1 MKERT
6 MRIGVS
12 LALIAIG
19 AILRTSVSGV
29 ALSTVGVVLT
39 GVGIIGL
46 VLTILMAT
54 TARESGVVHHSGR
67 RDFGDPTTGDD
78 AR

>member
-1 MKERT
+1 

-29 ALSTVGVVLT
+29 GLPTVGVVLT

-54 TARESGVVHHSGR
+54 TARDSGGVRHSGR
-67 RDFGDPTTGDD
+67 RDFAGPSTGDD
-78 AR
+78 VR

>member
-1 MKERT
+1 

-29 ALSTVGVVLT
+29 ALSAVGVVLT
-39 GVGIIGL
+39 GGGIIGL

-54 TARESGVVHHSGR
+54 TARDSGVHHSGR
-67 RDFGDPTTGDD
+67 RDFADPTTGDD